1 MRMNVYMVG
10 LMSLAVAS
18 DARWQLYRLL
28 SDPVRLRLLALAN
41 ETELAIGEL
50 AELLDQTQPNVSRH
64 AGALRQGGLLLD
76 RRDGTRIFLRVSGTT
91 AANDPVVRD
100 ALSEGR
106 RLTEADGSLAR
117 VPDVVRRRDARTR
130 EFFASDS
137 VETEPEGGDLSAYL
151 CALGA
156 LLPKRGLG
164 VDAGTG
170 DGTALEM
177 LAALFERVVA
187 VDRSER
193 RLEVARR
200 RAALREFRN
209 VEFVCGEVDGP
220 ELARAVG
227 AGADVVVAGRMLH
240 HAPEP
245 ARLLHRLATLL
256 VPGGR
261 LLVVDY
267 ASHEDEA
274 FRESEADVWM
284 GFEPSQLEEFAAE
297 AGLAE
302 ARVLS
307 IPPGCW
313 GNDRRSKG
321 ERIPWLALVAGKPK
335 TSSNRAVEPNEG
347 KETRGSNG
355 KRNDS
360 RE

>member
-1 MRMNVYMVG
+1 
-10 LMSLAVAS
+10 MSLAVAP

-50 AELLDQTQPNVSRH
+50 AELLDQPQPNVSRH
-64 AGALRQGGLLLD
+64 AGALRHAGLLLD
-76 RRDGTRIFLRVSGTT
+76 RRDGTRIFVRVAGP
-91 AANDPVVRD
+91 AAAKDLVVSD
-100 ALSEGR
+100 ALAEGR

-117 VPDVVRRRDARTR
+117 VPEIVRRRDARTR
-130 EFFASDS
+130 EFFASEAPAPDPDS
-137 VETEPEGGDLSAYL
+137 GDLSAYL

-156 LLPKRGLG
+156 LLPKGGLG

-187 VDRSER
+187 VDRSEK
-193 RLEVARR
+193 RLEGARH
-200 RAALREFRN
+200 RAAVREYGN
-209 VEFVCGEVDGP
+209 VEFVCGEVDGA
-220 ELARAVG
+220 ELRRAVG

-245 ARLLHRLATLL
+245 VRTLRALGALLA
-256 VPGGR
+256 PGGR

-284 GFEPSQLEEFAAE
+284 GFEPAQLTVFAEE
-297 AGLAE
+297 AGLAD
-302 ARVLS
+302 ARVLP
-307 IPPGCW
+307 IPRGCW
-313 GNDRRSKG
+313 TGERFARS
-321 ERIPWLALVAGKPK
+321 ERIPWLALVARKPDTK
-335 TSSNRAVEPNEG
+335 STRVLLPGESR
-347 KETRGSNG
+347 ETRGTNG

-360 RE
+360 RD